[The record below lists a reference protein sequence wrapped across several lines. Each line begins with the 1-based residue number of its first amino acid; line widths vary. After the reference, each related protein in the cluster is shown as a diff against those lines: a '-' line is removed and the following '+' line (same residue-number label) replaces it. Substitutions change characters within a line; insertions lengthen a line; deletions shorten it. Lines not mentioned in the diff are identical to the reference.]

1 VFTKARGVIED
12 TGFIALNKSKKI
24 NKNEIFFGNTPK
36 STAQ

>member
-1 VFTKARGVIED
+1 VFTKVRGVIED

-24 NKNEIFFGNTPK
+24 KMRDGFGNTPK